1 MLAWCLGTR
10 SSTWRARPWCS
21 PKRPPRR
28 APLGCRPGTWRC
40 KYLILIQIIHRLFR
54 RREMCQNNFNWKI
67 IWFEI
72 LLDFWA
78 QFNPVCSC
86 SAAHIF
92 IMLTQSSKS
101 SKFNDHWS
109 THSDVCMSLTLPFW
123 PCPWTSRP
131 PAGGRSCSPASC
143 WTRGTSARCHK
154 NTSWRRQMLKMMKL
168 GKYFQSSEFFK
179 PFFPLHQVQFLETY
193 TRQLLKANQMHIS
206 FWSLL

>member
-21 PKRPPRR
+21 PMRPPRK

-67 IWFEI
+67 IWFKI

-86 SAAHIF
+86 SAAHI
-92 IMLTQSSKS
+92 LCWHRVQSPQSSMIIDQHILMS
-101 SKFNDHWS
+101 VWASPC
-109 THSDVCMSLTLPFW
+109 HSDHVPGPADLLLEGGPALQPHVGPGEPQLSVTKILPGEDKFWKWFFALFKIRTLPANTREVW
-123 PCPWTSRP
+123 R
-131 PAGGRSCSPASC
+131 GR
-143 WTRGTSARCHK
+143 
-154 NTSWRRQMLKMMKL
+154 RRW
-168 GKYFQSSEFFK
+168 E
-179 PFFPLHQVQFLETY
+179 
-193 TRQLLKANQMHIS
+193 R
-206 FWSLL
+206 WD